1 MNPDIKNVGI
11 YNENFNFESDYLP
24 LIAFKSE
31 NQKNAVE
38 KYILTKVDV
47 FFKRIIKIEIDVKK
61 SQINYSNTI
70 TEKDFTKK
78 PISYFYENIFVDLGK
93 RSAGKLDVSPKWG
106 ITFDQKC
113 APIEVSYLSPGYL
126 RTSPNYQPE
135 FKPFEDDY
143 YQNQK
148 IYYRY
153 GTIDINGK
161 PIFYYIY
168 FTLQEI
174 IDVIKA

>member
-1 MNPDIKNVGI
+1 MNRDITNVDV
-11 YNENFNFESDYLP
+11 YNENLNFESDYLP

-38 KYILTKVDV
+38 EYILNKVDV
-47 FFKRIIKIEIDVKK
+47 FFKRIIQIEVDVKK

-70 TEKDFTKK
+70 TEKDFNEK

-93 RSAGKLDVSPKWG
+93 RDRAGKLDVSPKWG

-113 APIEVSYLSPGYL
+113 APIEVSYLPPGFKVYKD
-126 RTSPNYQPE
+126 SQPE
-135 FKPFEDDY
+135 FRRFDY
-143 YQNQK
+143 DYSNYK
-148 IYYRY
+148 FHYRY
-153 GTIDINGK
+153 GTIDINGT